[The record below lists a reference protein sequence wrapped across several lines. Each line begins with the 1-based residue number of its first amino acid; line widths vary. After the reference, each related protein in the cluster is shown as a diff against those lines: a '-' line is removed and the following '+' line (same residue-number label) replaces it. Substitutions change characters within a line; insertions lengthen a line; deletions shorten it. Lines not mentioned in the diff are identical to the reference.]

1 MQPVENTI
9 KPNAI
14 PRRGFLNLAFFGS
27 LGLLLAQSLA
37 ALLKYLKPVSSGGFG
52 GEVYAGR
59 VDEFPVGS
67 VNRVLAGRFYLV
79 RTEQG
84 FMALWQRCTHLGCS
98 VPWVEGESQFHCPCH
113 GSLFNNLG
121 EVTGGPAPR
130 PLDQFPISIRNGEI
144 WVDTGKPIQR
154 SRFDASQVTRA

>member
-1 MQPVENTI
+1 MQSAEHTI

-14 PRRGFLNLAFFGS
+14 PRRSFLNLAFFSS
-27 LGLLLAQSLA
+27 LALLLAQSLA
-37 ALLKYLKPVSSGGFG
+37 ALVKFLKPVPSGGFG

-59 VDEFPVGS
+59 VDEFTVGS

-79 RTEQG
+79 RTEEG
-84 FMALWQRCTHLGCS
+84 LLALWQRCTHLGCS
-98 VPWVEGESQFHCPCH
+98 VPWVDAEAQFHCPCH

-130 PLDQFPISIRNGEI
+130 PLDIFPISIRNGEV

-154 SRFDASQVTRA
+154 SRFDAGQVTRA